1 MQSLGLSNTQTGII
15 ENIFIS
21 KISNLTIRGSEF
33 AFRNYSISDEEQNEL
48 CGSILQNGLFV
59 PIIVRYTTQDRY
71 EVISGN
77 RRLNAVTKL
86 GFRKI
91 LCHIIDADDKE
102 AFEIALIENLQFKK
116 INPMDE
122 AIAFKKYVQEFGWG
136 GITDLAK
143 RIFKSVSYVDR
154 RIQLVDLPDNL
165 KKDVIDGKLKPS
177 IANELLTVKDGN
189 TKSSLTELIRNR
201 SHSLR
206 EFRRIVKEKRPRSTT
221 EEELEAFNFQDI
233 TTTAVVEEPKIIDLD
248 QTVKRSF
255 DQAIMSFRFSL
266 DKLSSIIENNEDN
279 WILNETF
286 MQHKRVLHDQISILY
301 KEKKKM
307 TSG

>member
-15 ENIFIS
+15 ENILIS

-33 AFRNYSISDEEQNEL
+33 AFRNYSISDEEENEL
-48 CGSILQNGLFV
+48 CDSILKNGLLV

-77 RRLNAVTKL
+77 RRLNAVRKL

-102 AFEIALIENLQFKK
+102 AFEIALIENIHFKK

-136 GITDLAK
+136 AITDLAK
-143 RIFKSVSYVDR
+143 KIFKSVSYVDR
-154 RIQLVDLPDNL
+154 RIQLFDLPNNL
-165 KKDVIDGKLKPS
+165 KKDVMDGKLKPS

-189 TKSSLTELIRNR
+189 TKSSLTELISKR
-201 SHSLR
+201 SPSLR
-206 EFRRIVKEKRPRSTT
+206 EFRRIVKEKRPSSTT
-221 EEELEAFNFQDI
+221 EEELVAFNFQNI

-266 DKLSSIIENNEDN
+266 DKLSSIIDNNEDN
-279 WILNETF
+279 WILYEIF